1 MPGIDRRYL
10 EAEALWRSG
19 RLAQAL
25 ASLAAGMAD
34 VPGSSKCR
42 RLFTALNGITRIDAA
57 AAAALEDGEVF
68 PKQLVRCAPMLQH
81 EALLI

>member
-34 VPGSSKCR
+34 APGSSKCR
-42 RLFTALNGITRIDAA
+42 RLFTVLNGIAPIDAA
-57 AAAALEDGEVF
+57 AAAALEDGEIF
-68 PKQLVRCAPMLQH
+68 PRQLVRCAIV
-81 EALLI
+81 LLT